1 MKKIIIGA
9 LALLTIGIVGVA
21 ISNKVVGA
29 TDQGKPV
36 ITIDPIDKKTDN
48 PTTEETDKKVYN
60 YNIYKGSKFILEY
73 DIKPEKIEDYI
84 KDNGGKTEATIKHY
98 LEIKSDEEFEV
109 LSVEANGKNTTKD
122 GIKFILPEIQ
132 YMYDHTNGKKNLIA
146 NNMNVKI
153 TFRVKNTINKTY
165 ENFNDRIL
173 YKYKNLEEKEVF
185 KKISKQQTI
194 NIIELIYKGGK
205 IEGVGE
211 PSKNIDLGREFLI
224 KHSITPGNV
233 EPKGNEGGIPT
244 TFTDQTKRNLIYVI
258 DKAAIDLEGGND
270 EFARD
275 SIIKGLELIKD
286 SGVTTSLIV
295 YGEKAEIIKSDD
307 KDSFSID
314 EIIGL
319 IEKIES
325 NDKSGNLGDALRK
338 AEILSSKTEG
348 EDSVIVVSAGDPNY
362 YTQVSEGNSAM
373 LYTMADKDGFSM
385 DDRDLSEEYTNKVIN
400 EIVMN
405 SEENTRWYGINY
417 GLEKEEVLLNNA
429 IRKLDGSTLEVKK
442 PYYDDFVSINRKAI
456 SAITL
461 RGKFI
466 VNSKNESIKIHEDDK
481 SRDLELEYNEKLEPI
496 SQNIDTRIRIVDLR
510 DMDDEEKGFDVASP
524 KNIEVKLIV
533 EFNGEKKEIEF
544 NTPNENGESV
554 IKWWIKPNVPYV
566 VRTGLYNGRKKLVGK
581 TRDVQ
586 EAIDDVKWA
595 SSQLLDELSDV
606 ELATENY
613 FSVGMLIKS
622 QTEISLEPI
631 EPVKRNM
638 NNNKFSNSTEI
649 KNYTWNEDNGF
660 NNTTMIEYYILD
672 ENNEFIPY
680 TGNNFEPSNIYL
692 IIIEHYIKE
701 EPGEKF
707 DIGFEVGEEK
717 DFWGVKVNVV
727 DKPEHF

>member
-9 LALLTIGIVGVA
+9 LALLTIGIGGIA

-36 ITIDPIDKKTDN
+36 ITIDPIDKETDN
-48 PTTEETDKKVYN
+48 PTTEETDKKVYS

-73 DIKPEKIEDYI
+73 SINPQTILLADTGNLVEVDI
-84 KDNGGKTEATIKHY
+84 DNY
-98 LEIKSDEEFEV
+98 LEVKSDEEFEA
-109 LSVEANGKNTTKD
+109 LSIEVDGRKVEKEGA
-122 GIKFILPEIQ
+122 KFKIPKIHYEFNHNEQ
-132 YMYDHTNGKKNLIA
+132 KLIA
-146 NNMNVKI
+146 KCINIKI
-153 TFRVKNTINKTY
+153 EFRAKNTINKTY
-165 ENFNDRIL
+165 ENFNERIL
-173 YKYKNLEEKEVF
+173 YKYKNLKEKEVIKSPS
-185 KKISKQQTI
+185 KKQTI
-194 NIIELIYKGGK
+194 NVIELVYKGGK
-205 IEGVGE
+205 IDGGEE

-233 EPKGNEGGIPT
+233 KPKGNEGGMPT
-244 TFTDQTKRNLIYVI
+244 TFIDQTKRNLIYVI

-286 SGVTTSLIV
+286 SGVKTSLII
-295 YGEKAEIIKSDD
+295 YGEKAEIIKIDD

-314 EIIGL
+314 EIISL

-338 AEILSSKTEG
+338 AEILSSKTER

-362 YTQVSEGNSAM
+362 YTQVSEGNSTM
-373 LYTMADKDGFSM
+373 LYTMADKDGFSI

-405 SEENTRWYGINY
+405 SEKNTRWYGINY
-417 GLEKEEVLLNNA
+417 GVEKEELLLNNV
-429 IRKLDGSTLEVKK
+429 IRKLDGSALEVKK
-442 PYYDDFVSINRKAI
+442 PYYDDFVSINRKAAN
-456 SAITL
+456 AITL

-544 NTPNENGESV
+544 NTLNENEESA
-554 IKWWIKPNVPYV
+554 IKWWVKPNVPYV
-566 VRTGLYNGRKKLVGK
+566 VRTGLYNGRKQLVGK
-581 TRDVQ
+581 TRDIQ
-586 EAIDDVKWA
+586 ETIDDVKWA
-595 SSQLLDELSDV
+595 SSQLLDELSFA
-606 ELATENY
+606 ELAPENY
-613 FSVGMLIKS
+613 FTVGIIIKTS
-622 QTEISLEPI
+622 SEKIITPFLNDENLKLGTIGLYEI
-631 EPVKRNM
+631 
-638 NNNKFSNSTEI
+638 NNNTLIELGS
-649 KNYTWNEDNGF
+649 KNQYNLEKDK
-660 NNTTMIEYYILD
+660 M
-672 ENNEFIPY
+672 
-680 TGNNFEPSNIYL
+680 YL
-692 IIIEHYIKE
+692 FTIDQYIKE
-701 EPGEKF
+701 STDIVGKEFK
-707 DIGFEVGEEK
+707 IGFNIKDTDSTQNQDEIKLEANEQQNQLKNDGE
-717 DFWGVKVNVV
+717 FWGIDVKVVE
-727 DKPEHF
+727 KPEHF